1 MKQTIIV
8 TKKELNDLIMYH
20 KYKSERQQLC
30 DGCPDKGYCCGCKTA
45 DTILKPLE
53 IIERRLPPDIFKCEP
68 VMNYAIGAVALENLY
83 NKMLTLE
90 IQCNKVQ
97 KEISDLRQAFTVDYE
112 EDNDE

>member
-1 MKQTIIV
+1 MKQTITV
-8 TKKELNDLIMYH
+8 TKKELDDLIMYH
-20 KYKSERQQLC
+20 KYKSEYEQLC

-68 VMNYAIGAVALENLY
+68 VMSYAMGAVALENLY

-90 IQCNKVQ
+90 TQCNTVQ
-97 KEISDLRQAFTVDYE
+97 KEISDLRQSFTVDYE
-112 EDNDE
+112 EDE

>member
-1 MKQTIIV
+1 MKQSITV
-8 TKKELNDLIMYH
+8 TKKELDDLIMYY
-20 KYKSERQQLC
+20 KYKSEYKQLC

-53 IIERRLPPDIFKCEP
+53 IVERRLPPDIFKCEP
-68 VMNYAIGAVALENLY
+68 VMNYVIGAVALENLY

-90 IQCNKVQ
+90 IQCNQVQ
-97 KEISDLRQAFTVDYE
+97 KEISDLRQAFTVDYD

>member
-1 MKQTIIV
+1 MKQSITV
-8 TKKELNDLIMYH
+8 TKKELDDLIMYH
-20 KYKSERQQLC
+20 KYKSEQQQLC

-53 IIERRLPPDIFKCEP
+53 IVERRLPPDIFKCKP
-68 VMNYAIGAVALENLY
+68 VMNYAMGAVALENLY

-90 IQCNKVQ
+90 TQCNKVQ

-112 EDNDE
+112 EEE